1 MEPYLDWKEVTLIPS
16 DLTGYTTAI
25 EILDTPG
32 VDEFYEIV
40 KILIK
45 VDFDSVAYDYA
56 SNIDFEIA
64 GERVMRFQ
72 HDVISSANDVV
83 SMGNAMLCQDT
94 CAPYIGIGE
103 PLKFRLVGAA
113 PTVGD
118 SDVIIKVWFYKH
130 SFA

>member
-1 MEPYLDWKEVTLIPS
+1 MEPYLDWKEVTLIPA

-25 EILDTPG
+25 DILDPIAS
-32 VDEFYEIV
+32 DEFYEIV

-56 SNIDFEIA
+56 SNIDFEIG
-64 GERVMRFQ
+64 GERMMRFQ
-72 HDVISSANDVV
+72 SDVISSSNDVV
-83 SMGNAMLCQDT
+83 SLGNAILCQDT

-103 PLKFRLVGAA
+103 TLKMRLDGTP

-118 SDVIIKVWFYKH
+118 SLVYIKVWYYKH
-130 SFA
+130 SF